1 MPWSTATAIPSCKGG
16 NVHLTLKRRE
26 APSAPP
32 LGELLSECEAEGVRC
47 VISSAP
53 KIRTTPPQSARS
65 GCQLPQRWS
74 QGGRAA
80 DGSTYSSPPTGAMCK
95 IFRPVAVYRLGT
107 VMGLFI
113 IQGVQVRRRRGIQS
127 IIACRPS
134 PGLGDRRS
142 APHRPSCGCAV
153 PHRKVWQAYCRLHLE
168 ADMHRFL
175 AIFAL
180 SIR

>member
-1 MPWSTATAIPSCKGG
+1 MPASPRGKPRDASPLAVHKLLVRTVYYRGCAKLLACPIQPST
-16 NVHLTLKRRE
+16 L
-26 APSAPP
+26 
-32 LGELLSECEAEGVRC
+32 
-47 VISSAP
+47 
-53 KIRTTPPQSARS
+53 PQSARS

-80 DGSTYSSPPTGAMCK
+80 DRSTYSSTPGAMCK
-95 IFRPVAVYRLGT
+95 MFRPVAVYRLGT
-107 VMGLFI
+107 ATGLFI
-113 IQGVQVRRRRGIQS
+113 IQGVQVRRQRGVQS
-127 IIACRPS
+127 ITACPPS
-134 PGLGDRRS
+134 PGPGDRRS

>member
-1 MPWSTATAIPSCKGG
+1 MPASPRGKPRNASPLAVRKLLVRTVYYRGCAKLLACPIQPS
-16 NVHLTLKRRE
+16 
-26 APSAPP
+26 
-32 LGELLSECEAEGVRC
+32 
-47 VISSAP
+47 
-53 KIRTTPPQSARS
+53 TPPQSARS

-74 QGGRAA
+74 QGGCTA
-80 DGSTYSSPPTGAMCK
+80 DGCHVQNVSPRGCLPIGNSHGAFYNPKSSSAQTKGCTK
-95 IFRPVAVYRLGT
+95 IT
-107 VMGLFI
+107 
-113 IQGVQVRRRRGIQS
+113 
-127 IIACRPS
+127 ACRSS